1 MPGVTVKDIKQQEF
15 TGALSAFL
23 RKSGKLKVLKWV
35 DVVKLTKHKELAFY
49 DENRFCT
56 RVAYTAGHLY
66 LCGGANA
73 EYVTKIYK
81 GCHRNGVMPSHFSQ
95 GSEGLKI
102 VEEDQD
108 GSHTLTPQG
117 QNCWPVGSCKEET
130 LK

>member
-15 TGALSAFL
+15 IGACTQ
-23 RKSGKLKVLKWV
+23 VV

-49 DENRFCT
+49 AENRFCT

-66 LCGGANA
+66 LCCAASA
-73 EYVTKIYK
+73 EYVTKIYR

-95 GSEGLKI
+95 GSKGLKI

-108 GSHTLTPQG
+108 DSHTLTPQG
-117 QNCWPVGSCKEET
+117 QNYTERAWGSSCC
-130 LK
+130 LNFLIHL